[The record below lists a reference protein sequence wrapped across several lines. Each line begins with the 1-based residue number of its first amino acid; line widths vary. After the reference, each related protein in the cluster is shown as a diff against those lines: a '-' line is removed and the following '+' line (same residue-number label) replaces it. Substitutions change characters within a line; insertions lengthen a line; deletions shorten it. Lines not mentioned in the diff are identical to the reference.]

1 MSVTI
6 KDVAKAAGVSV
17 ASVSRAFNGHDNVT
31 RDTYERIMQ
40 AAQQLHYMP
49 NGAAR
54 SLITRRTQTIGALL
68 PDLHGAFFSELIR
81 GIDLAARA
89 RGMHLLVSSSHD
101 DADEAAAAMRA
112 MLGRVD
118 GLLVMSPH
126 ANPGFLSDNLPPVL
140 PTVLMN
146 TGSGDGRH
154 SWLTVDNH
162 GGAHAMTRHL
172 MKGGYRRIAFIRGPD
187 NNVDAAERLRGYRD
201 ALGKLADQCEAYC
214 QPGDF
219 REASGYHAGRKLL
232 AMTPRPE
239 AVFAANDMMALGC
252 LAAFNEAGLNVP
264 GDIALA
270 GFDDVPMARYTMP
283 SLSTVRVRIAE
294 FGECALARLIDA
306 IEHPDSTRAV
316 EQVMPTELVI
326 RSSCGVLAQG
336 TAPPDA
342 VAARDATAD
351 YSPQGRM
358 KLT

>member
-1 MSVTI
+1 MAVTI

-17 ASVSRAFNGHDNVT
+17 ASVSRALNGHDNVT

-89 RGMHLLVSSSHD
+89 RGLHLLVSSSHD
-101 DADEAAAAMRA
+101 NADEAAATLRTMR
-112 MLGRVD
+112 GRVD

-126 ANPGFLSDNLPPVL
+126 ANPGFLSDNLPPAL

-154 SWLTVDNH
+154 ARLTVDNH
-162 GGAHAMTRHL
+162 GGAYAMTRHL
-172 MKGGYRRIAFIRGPD
+172 MDGGYRRIAFIRGPD
-187 NNVDAAERLRGYRD
+187 HNVDATERLRGYRD
-201 ALGKLADQCEAYC
+201 ALGERAAECEPYC
-214 QPGDF
+214 LPGDF
-219 REASGYHAGRKLL
+219 LESSGYQAARALL
-232 AMTPRPE
+232 AMTPRPQ

-252 LAAFNEAGLNVP
+252 LSAFNQAGLKVP
-264 GDIALA
+264 TDIALA
-270 GFDDVPMARYTMP
+270 GFDDIPMARFMTP

-294 FGECALARLIDA
+294 FGESALARLVDA
-306 IEHPDSTRAV
+306 IEHPDDAQV
-316 EQVMPTELVI
+316 AAEVMPTELVV
-326 RSSCGVLAQG
+326 RASSGAASPGG
-336 TAPPDA
+336 TSNTMGETDSKS
-342 VAARDATAD
+342 RDG
-351 YSPQGRM
+351 SHP
-358 KLT
+358 